1 MTLPETQINP
11 EQLSQVLDPLTTDD
25 VAAIDL
31 TISRSSASSS
41 RTRPYKNY
49 RPDSSRV
56 FYHQS
61 GHFHGDYSAVDVSVK
76 DQCVKVIWS
85 GGWWVDLRGVDALR
99 FLKLN
104 HSKLASAFEP
114 VRRAS
119 N

>member
-1 MTLPETQINP
+1 MTQPETQINP
-11 EQLSQVLDPLTTDD
+11 EHLTRVLENVTSD
-25 VAAIDL
+25 DL
-31 TISRSSASSS
+31 TISSPRSASPA
-41 RTRPYKNY
+41 RPYKNY
-49 RPDSSRV
+49 RPDASRV

-76 DQCVKVIWS
+76 DQVVKVIWS

-114 VRRAS
+114 ARRVS